1 MYSNISYKCKLALK
15 SFLSKLNSKDEE
27 IDNSEELEKSEKIND
42 SCNLLS
48 NKRKSKSSPNF
59 RVDPMND
66 YLLEKKYLTKFRMT
80 NIEKLK
86 LLSDRNKKMKKLNK
100 KLTQQMNLAKEVDFI
115 EVNEFTD
122 KEEKDKIELK
132 QSKKKFEEDSDG
144 SISSDFLE
152 EISEDEK
159 DKSNIS
165 KDKAKNIIKVP
176 IKESTKVLNEAKNGN
191 LKKDLTKDIKDHK
204 EKESNEKLEKLE
216 KNKETKKNS
225 LFSSLD
231 NDLYISEDSEDDDLT
246 DEDNGEEDEE
256 DYEGEEF
263 EDEEDEEGEEFDY
276 EEEEMYDGEGE
287 EGEEL
292 EDDEDMEG
300 YQLSNEDLKG
310 LSPQE
315 LLFFQQLMNPPDF
328 KKDLLKKVQGE
339 EDSEVNY
346 DNLKTA
352 LRNATKNMKAQKKIK
367 NEFKKSNNNLNI
379 SLLGSKGKK
388 NNILSD
394 VSPSKNTSNLNNK
407 KVAFTPGKN
416 QRTQYDNKKPIILN
430 SKYPRVMKLKYE
442 GKPLK
447 SCLKK

>member
-1 MYSNISYKCKLALK
+1 MNSNISYKCKQALK
-15 SFLSKLNSKDEE
+15 IFLSKLNSKDKDNNLEE
-27 IDNSEELEKSEKIND
+27 DLENPEKSIN
-42 SCNLLS
+42 NLLS
-48 NKRKSKSSPNF
+48 NKRKFNSSPNF

-80 NIEKLK
+80 NLEKLK

-100 KLTQQMNLAKEVDFI
+100 KLTQQMNVAKEVDFI
-115 EVNEFTD
+115 EVNELTD
-122 KEEKDKIELK
+122 VEEKEKAEQK

-144 SISSDFLE
+144 SISSDYLE

-159 DKSNIS
+159 DKI
-165 KDKAKNIIKVP
+165 KNTSKVP
-176 IKESTKVLNEAKNGN
+176 IKESSINTNEAKNGN
-191 LKKDLTKDIKDHK
+191 IKKDLNKNIKDTK
-204 EKESNEKLEKLE
+204 EKEVNEKLEKLE
-216 KNKETKKNS
+216 KNKETKKNN
-225 LFSSLD
+225 LFSTLD
-231 NDLYISEDSEDDDLT
+231 NDLYISDDSE
-246 DEDNGEEDEE
+246 EDNLDDEENEDDEE

-263 EDEEDEEGEEFDY
+263 EDEEGEEFDY
-276 EEEEMYDGEGE
+276 EEEEMYEGEGE

-310 LSPQE
+310 LTPQE

-328 KKDLLKKVQGE
+328 KKDLFKKVQGE
-339 EDSEVNY
+339 DDNEVNY

-367 NEFKKSNNNLNI
+367 NEFKKSNNNVTI
-379 SLLGSKGKK
+379 SLLGNKGKK
-388 NNILSD
+388 NNLYTEA
-394 VSPSKNTSNLNNK
+394 SPSKNTSNSNSK